1 MNFLETTAL
10 TATIFSAFL
19 ALWVVGF
26 NYRVRLHQAYLGW
39 GASVMLWNL
48 GAMYLCRSPLQAL
61 PPHEAFFWAKILQL
75 GVIFMPITLFHV
87 CAIIAQI
94 DTSKILKWMYAAHVL
109 FAASLPFNKFI
120 VDVRYIHS
128 VGYWSVPGPLFW
140 AFLVFYAVETTA
152 LVSLIW
158 FKQRNA
164 PPLQKTRLR
173 ALLLA
178 NFTLWVFGTND
189 LLPILKIDY
198 YPVLHWPFYPMGNL
212 AAVFYMS
219 VVGYSVLQHQL
230 LDIHVTLSR
239 VAAQFVRLMFMFL
252 IGFMMLLIIKGLFP
266 SQFTTFSFISA
277 LVVLIVSA
285 AVASRFF
292 PQFFG
297 KGSDALERKILGDRF
312 EYHSRVQS
320 MISMMRSYP
329 DPEVLLEEMNELLA
343 KTMRVNSYQ
352 LILLDETS
360 RGFMLYHSF
369 PPRPHV
375 PLSEL
380 KMDSPIARYFME
392 TRAPYLSCNALYS
405 KDQGTEMERAARKQL
420 LAFEPEFCFP
430 FFSSE
435 DLVGLMLLGPK
446 SNQEVFTPYDLR
458 LLSELANDLGLLL
471 NQIRLRDQI
480 QKSQEQELLGRMSR
494 GLAHDLNNL
503 LTPVHTFFQLFE
515 ESGEIGGA
523 YGELVPVAA
532 RNISKMRTY
541 INEALFFSRTNKL
554 NAKAA
559 GLHEVIKEAVSLV
572 QQRADPKKITIHV
585 TSTLQATIEMDPT
598 LITRLLSNLLSN
610 AVDAS
615 LDGSRIEIELVQL
628 PKTEMSRE
636 WYRVQVIDH
645 GEGISP
651 ENMQRIFAPY
661 FTTKTTGDGTRGF
674 GLGLAICRK
683 IAVLHGGDITVVSKL
698 GRGTTMRLDL
708 PSRLLVTETTTQ
720 AQPQIARQPSL
731 FEHPADSTSTVPPN
745 GETRDLPGAPAP
757 ARIAAA

>member
-26 NYRVRLHQAYLGW
+26 NYRVRLHQAYLAW
-39 GASVMLWNL
+39 GASVTLWNL
-48 GAMYLCRSPLQAL
+48 AAMYMCRTPRIPES
-61 PPHEAFFWAKILQL
+61 EAFFWAKILQL
-75 GVIFMPITLFHV
+75 GVIFMPISLFHV
-87 CAIIAQI
+87 CTVIAQI
-94 DTSKILKWMYAAHVL
+94 NTGRWLRWLYGIHSIFAVSL
-109 FAASLPFNKFI
+109 FFDKFI
-120 VDVRYIHS
+120 TGVRPIHD
-128 VGYWSVPGPLFW
+128 VGYWSKPGPIFW
-140 AFLVFYAVETTA
+140 VFIAFYVVETTA
-152 LVSLIW
+152 LVSIIY
-158 FKQRNA
+158 FKQESA

-178 NFTLWVFGTND
+178 NFTLWIFGTND
-189 LLPILKIDY
+189 LLPILNIDY
-198 YPVLHWPFYPMGNL
+198 YPIVHWRFYPLGNL
-212 AAVFYMS
+212 AAVFYMT

-239 VAAQFVRLMFMFL
+239 LAAQFVRLMFMFL
-252 IGFMMLLIIKGLFP
+252 IGFMMLLAINGMFP
-266 SQFTTFSFISA
+266 DKFNAFSLISA
-277 LVVLIVSA
+277 LVVLLVSA

-297 KGSDALERKILGDRF
+297 KGSDTLERKILGDRF

-320 MISMMRSYP
+320 MIAMMRSYP
-329 DPEVLLEEMNELLA
+329 DAEVLLEEMNELLA

-352 LILLDETS
+352 LILLDDTA

-380 KMDSPIARYFME
+380 KMDSPVARYFME
-392 TRAPYLSCNALYS
+392 TRAPYLSCNSLYA
-405 KDQGTEMERAARKQL
+405 KDQGTEVEITARKQL
-420 LAFEPEFCFP
+420 EPFEPEFCFP

-446 SNQEVFTPYDLR
+446 SNHEVFTPYDLR
-458 LLSELANDLGLLL
+458 LLSELSNDLGLLL
-471 NQIRLRDQI
+471 NQIRLRDQV

-503 LTPVHTFFQLFE
+503 LTPVHTFLQLFQE
-515 ESGEIGGA
+515 AEQTGGA
-523 YGELVPVAA
+523 YSELAPVAL
-532 RNISKMRTY
+532 RNLGTVRTY

-554 NAKAA
+554 NAKASA
-559 GLHEVIKEAVSLV
+559 LHEVIKEAASLV
-572 QQRADPKKITIHV
+572 QQRAEARKIEIRFV
-585 TSTLQATIEMDPT
+585 SDLMATIEMDPT

-615 LDGSRIEIELVQL
+615 PDGGSIELELIAL

-645 GEGISP
+645 GEGIST
-651 ENMQRIFAPY
+651 ENLQRIFAPY

-683 IAVLHGGDITVVSKL
+683 IANLHGGDLSVTSKL
-698 GRGTTMRLDL
+698 KRGTTMRLDL
-708 PSRLLVTETTTQ
+708 PSKLLVTETTTQ
-720 AQPQIARQPSL
+720 LQPQPARQTLL
-731 FEHPADSTSTVPPN
+731 FEHPANSNQDSVPPP
-745 GETRDLPGAPAP
+745 GGTRDLPAAPAP